1 MTKCKLCQT
10 KIVPFFSLGKIPLV
24 NSFLLEKEL
33 ANEKKYDLSIGFCP
47 KCYLVQLMKTVSPKK
62 LFSHY
67 IYLTG
72 NSKTMVDHCEKT
84 AKYLSKRFK
93 LNSKSLFLEIA
104 SNDGTLLY
112 FFKKLKVGI
121 LGVDPAKNIAEIANK
136 KGLTTIPD
144 FFNYKFARKLVTE
157 KKVQADVIF
166 GANVLAHVP
175 KIYDFVK
182 GVKTALKP
190 KGTAIFEF
198 PYLRGLLENK
208 FDTIYQEHVFYYGI
222 LALINLFSRAGL
234 EIYDVEITPMQ
245 GGSLR
250 IYAANPG
257 TYQQTTALKK
267 LIQQEKELGYDKIAI
282 YKKMNLS
289 VEKLKKDLL
298 TLLTKIKKQKK
309 TIAAYSAPAKGVI
322 ALNYFKIGKKYLDFI
337 VDKAKEKQ
345 GLYVPGIY
353 LKVEP
358 PNKIFE
364 RKPDYVFILCW
375 NIKEE
380 IINQLKEY
388 RQQGGKFIIT
398 IPKLEV
404 I

>member
-10 KIVPFFSLGKIPLV
+10 KIAPFFSLGKIPLV

-62 LFSHY
+62 LFSNY
-67 IYLTG
+67 IYFTS
-72 NSKTMVDHCEKT
+72 NSKTMLEHCQKT
-84 AKYLSKRFK
+84 ATYLTKRFK
-93 LNSKSLFLEIA
+93 LNSKSLFLEVA
-104 SNDGTLLY
+104 SNDGALMQY
-112 FFKKLKVGI
+112 FKNLGVPI
-121 LGVDPAKNIAEIANK
+121 LGVDPAKNIAAVANK
-136 KGLTTIPD
+136 KGLTTIPE
-144 FFNYKFARKLVTE
+144 FFNYTFARKFVR
-157 KKVQADVIF
+157 KRKVKADIVF
-166 GANVLAHVP
+166 GANVLAHAP
-175 KIYDFVK
+175 KILDFVK
-182 GVKTALKP
+182 GIKLVLKSE
-190 KGTAIFEF
+190 GTAIFEF

-222 LALINLFSRAGL
+222 LALINLFSWAGL
-234 EIYDVEITPMQ
+234 EIYDVGITPMQ

-267 LIQQEKELGYDKIAI
+267 LIQQEKGLGYDKIAI
-282 YKKMNLS
+282 YKKMKLS

-298 TLLTKIKKQKK
+298 TLLTKIKKQNK

-345 GLYVPGIY
+345 GLYVPGVHFLVESPEKI
-353 LKVEP
+353 LK
-358 PNKIFE
+358 
-364 RKPDYVFILCW
+364 RQPDYVLILCW
-375 NIKEE
+375 NIKDEV
-380 IINQLKEY
+380 IKQLKEY
-388 RQQGGKFIIT
+388 RQRGGKFIIAV
-398 IPKLEV
+398 PLLE
-404 I
+404 II